1 MDFSKIIKKAVQ
13 STGEA
18 ITGGTGTNDSKKL
31 AADTVSA
38 NAKLFTKKQKAKMRS
53 GQRSLM
59 TNDPSQPVSNDT
71 LGAGGI

>member
-1 MDFSKIIKKAVQ
+1 MIDPNLIANAVKAGV
-13 STGEA
+13 EKA
-18 ITGGTGTNDSKKL
+18 NREKL
-31 AADTVSA
+31 AADTASA

-71 LGAGGI
+71 LGAGSV